1 MYLFVDS
8 RPFLG
13 MLSIRVTRTE
23 RFGWHCL
30 INARVQEKTLA
41 YSLPRVPIKF
51 TETQLSWYS
60 PMDFLEFPIQDTC

>member
-13 MLSIRVTRTE
+13 MLLIRVTRTK
-23 RFGWHCL
+23 RFGWRCL

-60 PMDFLEFPIQDTC
+60 PMDFLEFPIRDTY